1 MRRLDEV
8 LTQGAK
14 DGVFPQARAEVFY
27 EGRRVWSGGNAP
39 EGAVFDVASLTKVVC
54 TTALCLELRLFGPVR
69 RWLPS
74 AAVDCDTTDLLFH
87 RSGLPAFQPYFEA
100 EVNTHP
106 ELFDEA
112 CSVREREAVRFSVLS
127 RVLATPPEA
136 KVGEKAVYSDLGF
149 ILLGAAL
156 EAASG
161 RALDE
166 LFTERIAEPLGLSAG
181 YRRLSRRLPLP
192 EVLVDTNGTRPR
204 EPAPGQEG
212 LWQVTPR
219 PGRRGEVDDD
229 NAWCLDGVSGHAGLF
244 ASAHDVATFGQAVLA
259 GRFLPPAP
267 WHRDA
272 STPGSTRALGFD
284 TPGEDAPSCGPRFG
298 KKGPLGA
305 IGHLG
310 FTGTSLWID
319 FDRQLVVALLTNRVA
334 LGRANVR
341 IREFRPRFHEAV
353 LDALSLA

>member
-1 MRRLDEV
+1 MRRLDE
-8 LTQGAK
+8 LLAQGV
-14 DGVFPQARAEVFY
+14 DSQVFPLARAEVFY

-39 EGAVFDVASLTKVVC
+39 ENAVFDVASLTKVVC

-69 RWLPS
+69 RWLPT
-74 AAVDCDTTDLLFH
+74 AAVDCDTEDLLFH

-112 CSVREREAVRFSVLS
+112 CPVRDREAVRFSVLS

-136 KVGEKAVYSDLGF
+136 KVGEKALYSDLGF

-166 LFTERIAEPLGLSAG
+166 LFAERVAEPLGLSAG
-181 YRRLSRRLPLP
+181 YRRLSHRLPLP
-192 EVLVDTNGTRPR
+192 EALVDTGGTRPR

-212 LWQVTPR
+212 LWKVTPR

-244 ASAHDVATFGQAVLA
+244 ATAQDVATFGQAVLD
-259 GRFLPPAP
+259 GRFRPPSP
-267 WHRDA
+267 WGPDTA
-272 STPGSTRALGFD
+272 TPGSTRALGFD
-284 TPGEDAPSCGPRFG
+284 TPGDDAPSCGPRFG

-319 FDRQLVVALLTNRVA
+319 FDRRLVVTLLTNRVA